1 MPRPVPG
8 TQTAINNRL
17 LTHFCF
23 PTKCLLSHT
32 AAWFSWLLT
41 AALRP
46 TLDLIII
53 LQGTEPKTRK
63 EISLPSH
70 AGAQRLF
77 WLGATSSH

>member
-17 LTHFCF
+17 LTLFSF
-23 PTKCLLSHT
+23 PTKCLLTPT
-32 AAWFSWLLT
+32 AAQFSRLLI

-46 TLDLIII
+46 TLVSIIF

-63 EISLPSH
+63 EILPCH

-77 WLGATSSH
+77 RLGATSSH